1 MTKVNG
7 SSIGERIRMIR
18 QAKSLTQEELAS
30 RAGLTKGFISQVER
44 NITSLSV
51 ESLLGILDALDQK
64 ASTFFDETFDEK
76 IVFRKDDRVELEK
89 EHVTK
94 FAILVAAAQNR
105 AMDPALLELEAGEKT
120 EEEEPHEGEEFGF
133 VLTGGIEVMLG
144 VKTYRVKK
152 GECFYFR
159 ASKKHYLANRRKIR
173 ASVLWVSS
181 PPYF

>member
-18 QAKSLTQEELAS
+18 QAKSLTQEELGS

-44 NITSLSV
+44 NLTSLSV

-64 ASTFFDETFDEK
+64 ASTFFDEAFDEK
-76 IVFRKDDRVELEK
+76 IVFRADDRVELEK
-89 EHVTK
+89 ENVTS
-94 FAILVAAAQNR
+94 FQILVPAAQNR
-105 AMDPALLELEAGEKT
+105 LMDPVLLALQPGEKT

-133 VLTGGIEVMLG
+133 VLNGSVDVTLG

-152 GECFYFR
+152 GECFYYKS
-159 ASKKHYLANRRKIR
+159 SKKHSLANRRKMR
-173 ASVLWVSS
+173 AIVLWVSS
-181 PPYF
+181 PPNF